1 MHASYIEFDLEI
13 NQVITKFYI
22 YENELDI
29 FIYIGQFSH
38 NVSLFNKILSSRLN
52 KIEPIRSKNSIIFC
66 KLTEESFLNIIE
78 KVLIDLFIGESVQN
92 IKNKFNDTP
101 QAEIK

>member
-38 NVSLFNKILSSRLN
+38 NVSLFNKILSSRLK

-66 KLTEESFLNIIE
+66 KLTDESFLNIIE
-78 KVLIDLFIGESVQN
+78 KILIDLFIGESVQN

>member
-66 KLTEESFLNIIE
+66 KLTDESFLNIIE
-78 KVLIDLFIGESVQN
+78 RVLIDLFIGESVQN